1 MQSLDISSL
10 QIGIIFLFLKYNMR
24 QTGFKI
30 MSVQYESYDVNL
42 ETIHVSRKFR
52 ISRSNTIF
60 LLYVGT
66 SQEHRQKFSMLTL
79 YPMDFKVAYLR
90 L

>member
-1 MQSLDISSL
+1 MQSPDISSL
-10 QIGIIFLFLKYNMR
+10 QIGTIFLFPKYNMR
-24 QTGFKI
+24 QTGFK

-60 LLYVGT
+60 LLYVRT